1 MRASLLFLLLG
12 AVLALCDTQDITEIQ
27 EIVETY
33 ALIPVEVSPDGQI
46 GYSAEPSSS
55 TPTGGVPP
63 STNEGNGSS
72 DSNGACTC
80 AFPQDSGLVAVTPQR
95 SNAGSENM
103 VVPNVLSPNVPVQLA
118 IPDDTAWKAPGAPHT
133 GGAHYYLNP
142 PEVSKDEAC
151 GWGSAQNGPHGNW
164 APYVVG
170 SVREIGQ
177 AKTYVMLG
185 WNPVY
190 LEAESPWRQ
199 KKPSF
204 GVRVNCHGDCTNTGC
219 AIDPSVHDINE
230 VNGQQI
236 PGESTSKGPANNYCM
251 VSASDG
257 QEVEV
262 EVFLR

>member
-1 MRASLLFLLLG
+1 DGGLFCNAQGSLEWPRKG
-12 AVLALCDTQDITEIQ
+12 EPLCKDYRGGVT
-27 EIVETY
+27 IVNRGLSTTY
-33 ALIPVEVSPDGQI
+33 ACQTIIP
-46 GYSAEPSSS
+46 
-55 TPTGGVPP
+55 
-63 STNEGNGSS
+63 
-72 DSNGACTC
+72 
-80 AFPQDSGLVAVTPQR
+80 
-95 SNAGSENM
+95 GSENM